1 MCDIIMMVACIPH
14 SGRLSPLNLQR
25 YGMGNECRIF
35 TFWNRTPPGYSPG
48 PKAYKG
54 GGAPFETPAR
64 GPSLLDPGHPG
75 QSHFPGLVRNLAR
88 FPQITAQAAIHI
100 PCLPRLNVQKRA
112 GQLQFARELQ
122 FALRSFNSLETFSCR
137 HTVMAQVV
145 RSRGPRLLTMRPL
158 LGMIHRPLRSSTP

>member
-1 MCDIIMMVACIPH
+1 MCGLIMMVACIPH

-88 FPQITAQAAIHI
+88 FPQITAR
-100 PCLPRLNVQKRA
+100 RLYISLASRISNVQKRA
-112 GQLQFARELQ
+112 GQLQFA
-122 FALRSFNSLETFSCR
+122 LRSFNSLIPFSCR
-137 HTVMAQVV
+137 QVV
-145 RSRGPRLLTMRPL
+145 RSRGTRLLTMRPL

>member
-88 FPQITAQAAIHI
+88 FPQITALAAFIS
-100 PCLPRLNVQKRA
+100 LASRVSNVQKRA